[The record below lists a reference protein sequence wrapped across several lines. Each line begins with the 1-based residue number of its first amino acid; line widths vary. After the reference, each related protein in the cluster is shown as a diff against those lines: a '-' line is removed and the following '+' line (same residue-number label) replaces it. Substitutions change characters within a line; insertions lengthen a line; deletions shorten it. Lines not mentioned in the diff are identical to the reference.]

1 MIFTDKKL
9 ALLDIIS
16 RDENLTDAQ
25 MAVMTGITEAEV
37 AAYKAQLEADG
48 IIVGTHTMINWDKTG
63 QERVVALIEL
73 KVTPQYGEGFDRIA
87 ERLWQYD
94 QVKSVYLMS
103 GAYDILV
110 EVEGSAMKE
119 VALFAAERIAPMD
132 FVVSQNTSF
141 VLRKYKENGIVY
153 DKAAEDD
160 RQVVL

>member
-1 MIFTDKKL
+1 MELTDKKL
-9 ALLDIIS
+9 ALLEIIS
-16 RDENLTDAQ
+16 RDEDLRDSQ
-25 MAVMTGITEAEV
+25 MAVMTGLTEAQV
-37 AAYKAQLEADG
+37 AETRAELEAEG
-48 IIVGTHTMINWDKTG
+48 IIVGRHTMINWDKAG

-87 ERLWQYD
+87 ERLWQYG
-94 QVKSVYLMS
+94 QVRSVYLMS

-110 EVEGSAMKE
+110 EVEGSTMKE

-132 FVVSQNTSF
+132 FVVSQNTCF

-153 DKAAEDD
+153 DKENTDD